1 MLYEF
6 LFIFWILDDDPY
18 CFENVNYDTLD
29 IANQVDVVEKIKN
42 GDLCQIECQ
51 NEDDCNFWSLNNE
64 KQICY
69 LLKEAKEPTINRCTK
84 NCKRGPKECPDK
96 NSELKTYVSP
106 MISLCI

>member
-42 GDLCQIECQ
+42 GDLCQTECQ

-69 LLKEAKEPTINRCTK
+69 LLKEAKEPTSSICNPDKCK
-84 NCKRGPKECPDK
+84 LGLKECNCKRGPKECPADPDD
-96 NSELKTYVSP
+96 NGE
-106 MISLCI
+106 

>member
-51 NEDDCNFWSLNNE
+51 NEDDCNFCERVNGCIGGGCTEMGCDDGNVL
-64 KQICY
+64 K
-69 LLKEAKEPTINRCTK
+69 LLI
-84 NCKRGPKECPDK
+84 
-96 NSELKTYVSP
+96 L
-106 MISLCI
+106 